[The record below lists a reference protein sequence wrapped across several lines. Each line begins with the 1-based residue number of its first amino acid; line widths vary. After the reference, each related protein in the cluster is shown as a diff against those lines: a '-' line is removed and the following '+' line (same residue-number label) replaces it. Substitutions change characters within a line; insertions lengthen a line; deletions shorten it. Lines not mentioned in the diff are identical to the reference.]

1 MVTPKTSRQRRSLS
15 KTRGRH
21 RALSESSLGA
31 RGWGKTCRKAECQK
45 FHTHLETQAPVC
57 GSHQSKTQSLS
68 SSTVYT
74 SWIGLW
80 SKNGLKYSNDL
91 KTATFISKVYRELLR
106 PTLPADNSQGG
117 LRTTVKAACGQQ
129 SRLACGQQSRRP
141 AHNTALRLRG
151 ASK

>member
-1 MVTPKTSRQRRSLS
+1 MPSASRLLEPGDGE
-15 KTRGRH
+15 KP
-21 RALSESSLGA
+21 
-31 RGWGKTCRKAECQK
+31 AEKQCPK

-141 AHNTALRLRG
+141 ADNSQRAHNTALRLRG